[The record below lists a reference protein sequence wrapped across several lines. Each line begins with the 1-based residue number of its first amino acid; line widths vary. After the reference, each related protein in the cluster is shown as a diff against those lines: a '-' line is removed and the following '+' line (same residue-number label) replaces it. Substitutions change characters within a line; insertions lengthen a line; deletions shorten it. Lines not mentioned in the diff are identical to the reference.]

1 MARSMNLPPTNPYHQ
16 AETAFS
22 GERQEF
28 SDTGLSP
35 DDPAVQ
41 GRASKAKPHAK
52 SESAKKK
59 KRRTRD

>member
-1 MARSMNLPPTNPYHQ
+1 MKPRTNPYHQ
-16 AETAFS
+16 PETVFA

-28 SDTGLSP
+28 SDAGLSP

-41 GRASKAKPHAK
+41 ARASKARGSRAK

-59 KRRTRD
+59 KRRKRN